1 MSLCPELADTGT
13 CSQFDCKSSHDTS
26 LFCADCNVLCMS
38 RYQLN
43 SHLQGKKHQRVK
55 QSRANAS
62 GHFCSIC
69 NMVVGTNPVLW
80 SIHTESKRHQ
90 KKVRALGTTVANG
103 GSSNSETWCDVCGVC
118 VPSMKL
124 VETHRES
131 SKHKKRVLLAEGSS
145 TCLFFVDVD
154 TISEAFS
161 RATEIKITASS
172 PHCRLVSVRF
182 LSSGTAVGRQSSFYI
197 GVTAPIRLHT
207 DDPFDLPIVFEPA
220 GQRGYFT
227 DTVELNFENTDS
239 GQEWKVSR
247 TIRVTV
253 GVLADHALLQP
264 VAPYVRP
271 PRRTAPRV
279 RDALPGPLP
288 PSKSTIPYVK
298 LLPRYPLVEA
308 YATQGALGQRIATI
322 QGMLPT
328 NVDGRTYKDLW
339 SALLFVEEHQMR
351 VDIEEYDLVGVP
363 LTQHDRYFY
372 CKFLHARQTTV
383 GTPFTYPSSAIQTN
397 GSKAGSTWFEKGK
410 WDYVSTRVL
419 PTVKGNYRIL
429 FPNASHLRGL
439 RRPSQQDMQR
449 IITFNHL
456 VASNP
461 PQLQA
466 VTAIVNRPPGAVPF
480 VIWGP

>member
-1 MSLCPELADTGT
+1 
-13 CSQFDCKSSHDTS
+13 
-26 LFCADCNVLCMS
+26 
-38 RYQLN
+38 
-43 SHLQGKKHQRVK
+43 
-55 QSRANAS
+55 
-62 GHFCSIC
+62 
-69 NMVVGTNPVLW
+69 MVVGTNPVLW

-131 SKHKKRVLLAEGSS
+131 SKHKKRVLLAEVGGRIKRSQESKHGILKSNGDQNHGQLAPLPPRVGTLPLFRDGS
-145 TCLFFVDVD
+145 
-154 TISEAFS
+154 
-161 RATEIKITASS
+161 RS
-172 PHCRLVSVRF
+172 PVLV
-182 LSSGTAVGRQSSFYI
+182 
-197 GVTAPIRLHT
+197 LHR
-207 DDPFDLPIVFEPA
+207 VFEPA

-419 PTVKGNYRIL
+419 PTVKGNCAKL
-429 FPNASHLRGL
+429 DLRGL

-480 VIWGP
+480 VIWGPPGTGKTITVVEAIRQVLRNDPQARILACAPSNSAADLIAQRLVPLGRDKLSE